1 MVLIDDAMAE
11 NGEFLTEYVDQ
22 IHMATDSIFK
32 EIKVKSVLK
41 TTMMCDLIS

>member
-1 MVLIDDAMAE
+1 MVDDAMAE

-32 EIKVKSVLK
+32 EIKENVQERINNR
-41 TTMMCDLIS
+41 CD